1 MSERKIKREKKYF
14 EKMLQDKVTET
25 AEKLVTEKIQNE
37 LKEKDNMIFKIARQR
52 DVLFLISIGL
62 CVFNIITIVIILWNL
77 S

>member
-1 MSERKIKREKKYF
+1 
-14 EKMLQDKVTET
+14 MLQDKVTET